1 MSYNENFVIRNGL
14 EVADGLLFAD
24 IVTGKVGIGT
34 TQVTELLTVA
44 GGIAA
49 TSVSIAQTLTTQY
62 LNAQTLTSYGASFT
76 NLKSSGITTLGN
88 VLIGSGTTDLV
99 VNGTS
104 RFSGIVTVGSVSS
117 AITLNSN
124 TNTISAENV
133 NLSGILTSS
142 TINVG
147 SAVTL
152 DSSGI
157 TASNFYGDGT
167 GLYGV
172 VNAGGMTIYY
182 NGSPVG
188 YAATIL
194 NFNGTGISSIPFSSG
209 IATVTFDIPTT
220 SENTIITGITTINTG
235 IFTTALYSSG
245 ITSLTELNVTG
256 VTSVTNLNASGVT
269 TTNSLSIGS
278 TQVISSA
285 RQLQN
290 ITSLDATTTA
300 TIESAIVNA
309 PNTFSDLN
317 VTGVS
322 TLGTVRVS
330 SGIVTATSGVVTYYG
345 DGSNLTGLPQQGIGI
360 QSAGTA
366 VGTGIT
372 QLNFVGTGNT
382 FSVDGSTV
390 NISIQ
395 SGLST
400 QWTTVT
406 GGIVTTTKVGIGT
419 TNPRYILEVGSVG
432 MSATTAYINGD
443 LNSEGL
449 KVFGNSIITG
459 VSTLGTVSITSGI
472 VTATSGT
479 VTYYGDGS
487 NLTGITTT
495 RIANGTSNINIVEN
509 STISANVGGQNIFNV
524 TGAGVSMV
532 AGERFDVSSYSENVQ
547 YLGSV
552 SGTTNLDIGTYS
564 VFIADIS
571 GTTSVS
577 FQYQSGTLI
586 NGRLFS
592 GTLILRFSGTGTRN
606 VSLSSLNPKYIGGTG
621 PTYSTTAVT
630 DIVSFFTADN
640 GAATYVNVVGQGF
653 V

>member
-1 MSYNENFVIRNGL
+1 MQFNENFVVRNGL
-14 EVADGLLFAD
+14 EIANGLLFAD

-49 TSVSIAQTLTTQY
+49 TSVSIAQILTTQS
-62 LNAQTLTSYGASFT
+62 LNAQSLTAYGASFT

-88 VLIGSGTTDLV
+88 VLIGNGTTDLF

-104 RFSGIVTVGSVSS
+104 RFSGVVTVGNGST
-117 AITLNSN
+117 ITLNPT
-124 TNTISAENV
+124 TNTISAGNV

-142 TINVG
+142 TVNVG
-147 SAVTL
+147 TAVTIN
-152 DSSGI
+152 SSGV
-157 TASNFYGDGT
+157 TANYFYGDGT

-194 NFNGTGISSIPFSSG
+194 DFTGSGISTVPFSSG
-209 IATVTFDIPTT
+209 IATVTVNIPTT

-235 IFTTALYSSG
+235 IFTTALYSTG
-245 ITSLTELNVTG
+245 ITSLTQLNVTG
-256 VTSVTNLNASGVT
+256 DASITNLNVSGIT

-360 QSAGTA
+360 QSAGTSI
-366 VGTGIT
+366 GTGIT

-395 SGLST
+395 SGIST

-406 GGIVTTTKVGIGT
+406 GGIVTTTKVGVGT
-419 TNPRYILEVGSVG
+419 TNPRYILEVGAVG
-432 MSATTAYINGD
+432 MSVTTAYINGD

-449 KVFGNSIITG
+449 KVFGNSVVTG
-459 VSTLGTVSITSGI
+459 VSTLGTVTIASGI
-472 VTATSGT
+472 VTATSGI

-487 NLTGITTT
+487 KLTGITTT
-495 RIANGTSNINIVEN
+495 RIANGTSNINIENN
-509 STISANVGGQNIFNV
+509 STISATVGGQNVFNV
-524 TGAGVSMV
+524 TGTGITMTAGQ
-532 AGERFDVSSYSENVQ
+532 RFDVSSYSENVQ

-552 SGTTNLDIGTYS
+552 SGTTNLGIGTFS
-564 VFIADIS
+564 VFVADIS
-571 GTTSVS
+571 GTTSVT
-577 FQYQSGTLI
+577 FQYQSGALV
-586 NGRLFS
+586 NNRLFS
-592 GTLILRFSGTGTRN
+592 GTLILRFSGTGTRS
-606 VSLSSLNPKYIGGTG
+606 VSLTPMNPKYIGGVG

-630 DIVSFFTADN
+630 DIISFFTADN
-640 GAATYVNVVGQGF
+640 GATTYVTVVGQGF
-653 V
+653 A